1 MSIKMRLMK
10 EIKRKRRVREEDGGV
25 DKDMERER
33 RRRW

>member
-1 MSIKMRLMK
+1 MRLMK
-10 EIKRKRRVREEDGGV
+10 EITRKRRVREKDGGV